1 MSGSRGSLRIRVL
14 SIFRRGIIKYL
25 KYIRKKDFRSKRCK
39 MAKVKGWNPDVRM
52 MTYEEA
58 DGTQHFLGE
67 LIRMVLGGPYP
78 SKAIDPA
85 DSEDEDE

>member
-1 MSGSRGSLRIRVL
+1 MSGSRRSLRIRVL

-67 LIRMVLGGPYP
+67 LIRMVLGDPYP
-78 SKAIDPA
+78 SKAVDPA

>member
-1 MSGSRGSLRIRVL
+1 
-14 SIFRRGIIKYL
+14 
-25 KYIRKKDFRSKRCK
+25 

-78 SKAIDPA
+78 SKAVDPA